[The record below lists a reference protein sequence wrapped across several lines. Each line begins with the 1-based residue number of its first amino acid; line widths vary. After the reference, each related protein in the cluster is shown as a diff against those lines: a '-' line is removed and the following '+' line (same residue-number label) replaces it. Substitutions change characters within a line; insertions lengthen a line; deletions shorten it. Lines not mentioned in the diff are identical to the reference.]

1 MMKKFLYIVLGI
13 TGAIVVLANLG
24 SLLGLAFS
32 ALLVIG
38 GLHYFL
44 QSTSTFRKVFW
55 ATVGIVGLLTAIS
68 NIPAFIALFAA
79 AAIWYAIRKWNNE
92 PVALTRQSSNDPF
105 ENFEREWKTITRN

>member
-24 SLLGLAFS
+24 SLIGLAFS

-44 QSTSTFRKVFW
+44 QSHSTLGKIFW
-55 ATVGIVGLLTAIS
+55 ATVGIVGLLTAVS
-68 NIPAFIALFAA
+68 NIPAFLGLAAIAL
-79 AAIWYAIRKWNNE
+79 IWYAIRKWNGE
-92 PVALTRQSSNDPF
+92 PVTMKTKSNDPF
-105 ENFEREWKTITRN
+105 ENFEREWKQITRN